1 MHLGNV
7 ILIYITMN
15 SETRVIKLKSYGD
28 SWYLETALG
37 FNFLQVLNL
46 QHTSDLIGLYSNL
59 SRLSLKARKCV
70 TRTIRLKQR
79 SVMVI

>member
-15 SETRVIKLKSYGD
+15 SETRVIKLKSYRD

-37 FNFLQVLNL
+37 FNF
-46 QHTSDLIGLYSNL
+46 
-59 SRLSLKARKCV
+59 
-70 TRTIRLKQR
+70 
-79 SVMVI
+79 